1 MSERLFK
8 RTLLIACLLF
18 LTFFTLYGIH
28 RASAISEPEHLI
40 FQAKG
45 ESWNAVI
52 HVRQVKERPLSYR
65 VSEGYALTYIGQDLK
80 RVEHQQKPVTWFV
93 DSQLSDGRYA
103 KHSSHFQSFIGTER
117 DGATFETSAALQI
130 FKDTDTYHVR
140 IKWDGNREEQLTLT
154 CIGME

>member
-28 RASAISEPEHLI
+28 RASATPEPEHLI

-80 RVEHQQKPVTWFV
+80 RMEHQQKPVTWFV
-93 DSQLSDGRYA
+93 DS
-103 KHSSHFQSFIGTER
+103 
-117 DGATFETSAALQI
+117 
-130 FKDTDTYHVR
+130 
-140 IKWDGNREEQLTLT
+140 
-154 CIGME
+154 

>member
-1 MSERLFK
+1 MSKRLFK

-28 RASAISEPEHLI
+28 RASATPEPEHLI

-52 HVRQVKERPLSYR
+52 HVWQVKERPLSYR

-80 RVEHQQKPVTWFV
+80 RMEHQQKPVTWFV
-93 DSQLSDGRYA
+93 DSQLSDGRHA
-103 KHSSHFQSFIGTER
+103 KHSSHFQSFVGTER
-117 DGATFETSAALQI
+117 DSATFETSAALQI

-140 IKWDGNREEQLTLT
+140 IKWDDNREEQLTLT
-154 CIGME
+154 GIGME

>member
-1 MSERLFK
+1 MSKRLFK
-8 RTLLIACLLF
+8 RALLIACLLF
-18 LTFFTLYGIH
+18 LTLFTFYSIQ
-28 RASAISEPEHLI
+28 RASATPEPEHLI

-52 HVRQVKERPLSYR
+52 HVWQVKERSLSYR

-103 KHSSHFQSFIGTER
+103 KHSSHFRSFIGTER

-130 FKDTDTYHVR
+130 FKASDTYHVR